1 MGKEKRPRRKKCST
15 KKLLG
20 TETVVHVAI
29 LNRANVLRVATSSP
43 LSLAPIPSRFLIR
56 EKKKKRKNDIST
68 RPKARLVENQT
79 VFLPKHCAMHGCLNF
94 SRCSTR
100 TTNFRRFDVASVCHT
115 VIPNLRITADE
126 SERKISDFNMI
137 KFTLNRLGKNL
148 ISKSL
153 PKEFSLVV
161 IEIFR
166 NFSIERKI
174 VEICKRCRN
183 FFSNF
188 STTYNNKRI

>member
-1 MGKEKRPRRKKCST
+1 MYFVSQLP
-15 KKLLG
+15 LLF
-20 TETVVHVAI
+20 
-29 LNRANVLRVATSSP
+29 
-43 LSLAPIPSRFLIR
+43 PSRQFPPVFWFVK
-56 EKKKKRKNDIST
+56 KKKKRKNDIST

-174 VEICKRCRN
+174 VWRFVRDAEI
-183 FFSNF
+183 FFQIF
-188 STTYNNKRI
+188 RQPITIKEYNVIRK